1 MNNKIK
7 HLEFIQGVINRL
19 ASDSFRMKGWC
30 VVLVATLFILLALF
44 VLVAVPLAQVD
55 RASALL
61 VLLARANRIEF
72 IAAALIPVIAFWGL
86 DGYFL
91 WQERLYRALY
101 DHVRTLAEAE
111 IDFSMDISA
120 FKTGRPRTW
129 PSAAFSRTLLCFYG
143 ALALAVALAMSAS

>member
-1 MNNKIK
+1 MDNKIK

-30 VVLVATLFILLALF
+30 VVLVAALFILLA
-44 VLVAVPLAQVD
+44 
-55 RASALL
+55 REG
-61 VLLARANRIEF
+61 RIEF
-72 IAAALIPVIAFWGL
+72 LAVALIPVIAFWGL

-101 DHVRTLAEAE
+101 DHVRTLEE
-111 IDFSMDISA
+111 NQIDFSMNVSP

-129 PSAAFSRTLLCFYG
+129 PSATFSRTLVFFYG
-143 ALALAVALAMSAS
+143 ALATAVGAAVTTCWI